1 MDAQSIPARHPFMDQ
16 SEGRG
21 REDDIYA
28 IWKLTAEELWAMGY
42 RKCEPEA
49 PPVPM
54 KISKDNPRETPATP
68 FDEEA
73 WRWEIAR
80 DALREA
86 EEWRKET
93 LLREAPAAEG
103 LHEGWW
109 RKRDELWRQ
118 REAAEEI
125 EREKWRK
132 RDEKAAAFWRQ
143 LEAEKAARG
152 QP

>member
-1 MDAQSIPARHPFMDQ
+1 MLNQYPQDIRLWIRAKGGVEKMT
-16 SEGRG
+16 
-21 REDDIYA
+21 IYA

-54 KISKDNPRETPATP
+54 KISKDNPREKPATP

-109 RKRDELWRQ
+109 RKRDEIWRQ
-118 REAAEEI
+118 REDKL

-132 RDEKAAAFWRQ
+132 RDEKAAETWRRVN
-143 LEAEKAARG
+143 EEKTARG
-152 QP
+152 ER